1 MCFFLGSNLCEQEML
16 KKYQNMP
23 SEHEGMVKVLIKG
36 KISSIA
42 PSIEIEVIFDSF
54 FDKKLTKKVVCD

>member
-1 MCFFLGSNLCEQEML
+1 
-16 KKYQNMP
+16 MP

-42 PSIEIEVIFDSF
+42 PSIEIEVLFDSL
-54 FDKKLTKKVVCD
+54 FDEKLMKRVVCE